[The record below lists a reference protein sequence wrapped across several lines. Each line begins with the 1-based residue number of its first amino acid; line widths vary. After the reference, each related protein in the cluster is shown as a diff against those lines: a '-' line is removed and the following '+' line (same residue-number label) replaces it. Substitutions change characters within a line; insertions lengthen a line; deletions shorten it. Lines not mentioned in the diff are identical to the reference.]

1 VSAPVLWQYN
11 FSIYAE
17 KARWALDYKGV
28 PHRRRS
34 LMPGEPRALA
44 FSRRGTLPVLD
55 IDGERIGDSV
65 DIVAALE
72 RRVPE
77 PPLYPADPALRERA
91 LELEAVLG
99 ERTGHD
105 LRRVAFTALI
115 ENPDFV
121 QEFITFQQSAV
132 KRAYVRLGFPL
143 GWRYA
148 SRRYD
153 FDPEAVERSWDS
165 LRAMLDRLEAERD
178 GDYLVGDAF
187 SVADLTA
194 ASLLFPLAWA
204 PELQYDFP
212 EPPPVERL
220 ESLRAHPITAWV
232 GEMYARHR
240 GSSAALD

>member
-1 VSAPVLWQYN
+1 MSTPVLWQYS

-17 KARWALDYKGV
+17 KARWALDYKRV

-44 FSRRGTLPVLD
+44 FSWRGTLPVLD
-55 IDGERIGDSV
+55 IDGERLGDST

-77 PPLYPADPALRERA
+77 PPLYPSDPALRERA

-99 ERTGHD
+99 EQTGHD

-115 ENPDFV
+115 AHPGFV
-121 QEFITFQQSAV
+121 RDFITFQQSPA
-132 KRAYVRLGFPL
+132 KRAHVRLGFPL
-143 GWRYA
+143 GWRFA
-148 SRRYD
+148 SRRYA

-187 SVADLTA
+187 TVADLTA
-194 ASLLFPLAWA
+194 AALLYPLGSA

-220 ESLRAHPITAWV
+220 ESLRAHPIADWV
-232 GEMYARHR
+232 REMYARHR